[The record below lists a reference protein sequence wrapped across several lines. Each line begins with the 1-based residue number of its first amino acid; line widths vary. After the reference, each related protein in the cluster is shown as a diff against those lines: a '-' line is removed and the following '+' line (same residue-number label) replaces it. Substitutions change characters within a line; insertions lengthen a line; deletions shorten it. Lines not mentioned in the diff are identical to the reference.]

1 MSKTSILAETL
12 AEIREIKEGIEKN
25 ANHILKNTLKEDLEA
40 LVRKGLNE
48 AEEDIQSDDIVGDGN
63 PTDQDSEIVNP
74 EEMPSVEP
82 EMDPTMEP
90 EMDSTMEPE
99 MGGAEVIDLTDE
111 PFDKVV
117 DTFERMQ
124 LTDEIEIVKT
134 PEGGIQINIEPEGA
148 TPDMG
153 GEETP
158 IEEPEMGGDETEDD
172 LSLDMGGEETPIEEP
187 EMGGD
192 ETEDDDETIKE
203 ENEAVYEIEIT
214 EDEHTAEHEEPVAH
228 VGAKTGM
235 SGDAASG
242 HDHEVNENE
251 EVEEGRAKAKDS
263 MRNEVE
269 EGRAKAKD
277 SMRHNTEELHE
288 SLVATRKKL
297 QALVSENKNK
307 TQELENVTALV
318 EEFKGAEKEY
328 KAAIKNL
335 KGQLQE
341 VALFTS
347 NLTYAVK
354 LMTENSTTKDE
365 KLDILKRFDSAKTLT
380 ESREV
385 FNSLESLFKSSKT
398 TVEKT
403 IEERVLETPKAS
415 GAANLNESTAYKNP
429 QLERMLDI
437 IGKIK

>member
-12 AEIREIKEGIEKN
+12 AEIQEIKEGIEKN
-25 ANHILKNTLKEDLEA
+25 ANHVLRSTLKEDLEA
-40 LVRKGLNE
+40 IVRKGLNE
-48 AEEDIQSDDIVGDGN
+48 AEEDIQPDDMVGDSE
-63 PTDQDSEIVNP
+63 PTGQDSEVVNP
-74 EEMPSVEP
+74 EEMPSDETG
-82 EMDPTMEP
+82 MDPTMGIEP
-90 EMDSTMEPE
+90 GEP
-99 MGGAEVIDLTDE
+99 EVIDLTDE

-134 PEGGIQINIEPEGA
+134 PEGGIQINIEPEGGIE
-148 TPDMG
+148 MG
-153 GEETP
+153 GEEP
-158 IEEPEMGGDETEDD
+158 VIDEPMMGADDDAVISADETGIE
-172 LSLDMGGEETPIEEP
+172 MGGEEPSGEEP
-187 EMGGD
+187 GSEEEFGG
-192 ETEDDDETIKE
+192 EDDETIKE
-203 ENEAVYEIEIT
+203 ENEVVYEIEIAEEAPVT
-214 EDEHTAEHEEPVAH
+214 ETAEVAEE
-228 VGAKTGM
+228 GT
-235 SGDAASG
+235 
-242 HDHEVNENE
+242 E
-251 EVEEGRAKAKDS
+251 EVKETVEKMENTSEEKEMEEDVKHVVAKAHMK
-263 MRNEVE
+263 
-269 EGRAKAKD
+269 
-277 SMRHNTEELHE
+277 HNTEELHE

-297 QALVSENKNK
+297 QTLVAENKIK
-307 TQELENVTALV
+307 TQELEKVNALV
-318 EEFKGAEKEY
+318 EEFKSAENDY
-328 KAAIKNL
+328 KSAIKNL

-365 KLDILKRFDSAKTLT
+365 KLDILKRFDSAKTLS

-385 FNSLESLFKSSKT
+385 YNSLETLFNSSKN